1 MRIFRLSMPGIVA
14 LVALFILLGLAIRYA
29 VHVWLT
35 LSDVQMSTTGWV
47 FLVMGVVVTLLVGVG
62 LMTLTFYSNRHD
74 YDR

>member
-1 MRIFRLSMPGIVA
+1 MCNFRLSIAGTVA
-14 LVALFILLGLAIRYA
+14 VVVLLVLLGLAIRYA

-35 LSDVQMSTTGWV
+35 LADVQISTAGWI
-47 FLVMGVVVTLLVGVG
+47 FLVMGVVITLLVGVG

>member
-1 MRIFRLSMPGIVA
+1 MRNSRLSISGILA
-14 LVALFILLGLAIRYA
+14 LVVLLVLLGLAIRYA

-47 FLVMGVVVTLLVGVG
+47 FLVMGAVVTILVGVG